1 MSIRHTLIC
10 NGNPWIALC
19 KRILS
24 ECILSLHLQVYVK
37 PWKEKI
43 NQYDNTTNS
52 RLWLQKMA
60 CLQSRPV
67 NPLKHLAH
75 HEMKKCNKESWNLLS
90 SWILY
95 QPRVWTFSA
104 FKNCS
109 NCSLQC
115 LQTVFKKRWCRT
127 LANISMYQFFLDVV
141 RAMKL
146 KFGKDQKEIQMYHFQ
161 HLAICL
167 CSTFNETLD

>member
-60 CLQSRPV
+60 CLQSRPA

-115 LQTVFKKRWCRT
+115 LQTVKRKDDAVLWQIYPCT
-127 LANISMYQFFLDVV
+127 NFFRCGAGNGIKIRQRSKRNSNVSL
-141 RAMKL
+141 
-146 KFGKDQKEIQMYHFQ
+146 
-161 HLAICL
+161 
-167 CSTFNETLD
+167 STFGNLSL